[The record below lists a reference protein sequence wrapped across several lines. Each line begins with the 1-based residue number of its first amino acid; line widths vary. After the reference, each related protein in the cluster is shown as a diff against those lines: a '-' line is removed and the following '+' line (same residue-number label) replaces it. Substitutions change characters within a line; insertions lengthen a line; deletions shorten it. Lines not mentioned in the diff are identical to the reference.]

1 MKEESKRSTS
11 VAKVNL
17 AAFSLGAPFLNDCS
31 RRRQSGH
38 HSEGRKREN
47 ISKHKQPSQ
56 KERERERGR
65 EREINHPA
73 LGSVIHTG
81 TSGFTTSKPTN
92 THIHKHTTFSKADRS
107 KTRVIK

>member
-1 MKEESKRSTS
+1 MGTIQR
-11 VAKVNL
+11 
-17 AAFSLGAPFLNDCS
+17 G
-31 RRRQSGH
+31 
-38 HSEGRKREN
+38 
-47 ISKHKQPSQ
+47 
-56 KERERERGR
+56 EREKTSANINNHHKKKKRERGR